1 MAKCTYDDGLEL
13 RPAEITGGKN
23 YRGVSTDTKPTHV
36 PLYSLYLE
44 LDTGTFYYYS
54 GSEWLEVGANA

>member
-1 MAKCTYDDGLEL
+1 MAECTYDEGLEL
-13 RPAEITGGKN
+13 RTTEITGGKN

-44 LDTGTFYYYS
+44 LDTGDFYYYT
-54 GSEWLEVGANA
+54 GELWAKVGG